1 MHGLRLCESRGRDPG
16 DRHDN
21 ARAHRFPGPDF
32 LSGYNDDTGTDRFP
46 GPDFLS
52 GCDDNAGTDRFPGR
66 DDDPG
71 AHRHARRDRY
81 DRPGR
86 YTRADSGTGKRQ
98 RAEDR

>member
-32 LSGYNDDTGTDRFP
+32 LSGCDDNAGTDRFP

-52 GCDDNAGTDRFPGR
+52 GYNDDTGTDRSPGR

-71 AHRHARRDRY
+71 AHRYARRDRY

-86 YTRADSGTGKRQ
+86 YACADSGTGKRQ

>member
-21 ARAHRFPGPDF
+21 AEHLTGADF

-52 GCDDNAGTDRFPGR
+52 GYDDDTGTDRFPGR
-66 DDDPG
+66 DDDTG

-86 YTRADSGTGKRQ
+86 YACADG
-98 RAEDR
+98 

>member
-21 ARAHRFPGPDF
+21 ARAHRFPGADF

-46 GPDFLS
+46 G
-52 GCDDNAGTDRFPGR
+52 R
-66 DDDPG
+66 DDDTG

-86 YTRADSGTGKRQ
+86 YACADG
-98 RAEDR
+98 

>member
-21 ARAHRFPGPDF
+21 ARAHRFPGADF
-32 LSGYNDDTGTDRFP
+32 LSGYNDDT
-46 GPDFLS
+46 
-52 GCDDNAGTDRFPGR
+52 
-66 DDDPG
+66 G

-86 YTRADSGTGKRQ
+86 YACADG
-98 RAEDR
+98 

>member
-21 ARAHRFPGPDF
+21 ARAHRFPGADF
-32 LSGYNDDTGTDRFP
+32 LSGYNDNAGTDRFL

-66 DDDPG
+66 DDDTG

-86 YTRADSGTGKRQ
+86 YACADG
-98 RAEDR
+98 

>member
-21 ARAHRFPGPDF
+21 ARAHRFPGADF

-52 GCDDNAGTDRFPGR
+52 GCDDNAGTDCFPGR
-66 DDDPG
+66 DDDTG
-71 AHRHARRDRY
+71 AHRY

-86 YTRADSGTGKRQ
+86 YACADG
-98 RAEDR
+98 